1 MSTLNPPKKIS
12 RREEL
17 RQDQVVTVYARAWDF
32 FDKNRMLVYGILA
45 AIVLVALGAVAY
57 GYYQS
62 QRAQE
67 AQEALARSIRDYE
80 QENYRLALDGTETAI
95 GLLAVADEYGGTE
108 AGNLARYYAADAL
121 FRLGELDE
129 ALRSFQAYEKG
140 DDFLGASAYAG
151 EAAVYESQGDFARAG
166 ELYERAAT
174 VREDQFMGPQYLLNA
189 GRAYAEAGQ
198 YAEALAAYEMIREAY
213 PESSLAD
220 GVDFYIARV
229 EAQQD
234 AAP

>member
-62 QRAQE
+62 QR